1 MLGTE
6 ETQVSLI
13 IISPSVKLHYRNG
26 ESVTLKYVIDNH
38 KSPDIYLIT
47 NEARFLYAPQL
58 GQWSIHLDKV
68 IIQDESFELPE
79 LEKLSGN
86 QRLYGEVS
94 FALNV
99 YDPGAFRLYL
109 SAGYLEAAGMEAI
122 SKQSRQSTEELERL
136 FDNLQQVIRAE
147 PVEVYVTVT

>member
-1 MLGTE
+1 
-6 ETQVSLI
+6 
-13 IISPSVKLHYRNG
+13 
-26 ESVTLKYVIDNH
+26 VTLKYVIDNH

-99 YDPGAFRLYL
+99 SDPGAFRLYL
-109 SAGYLEAAGMEAI
+109 AP
-122 SKQSRQSTEELERL
+122 ERSHRVCRYSPR
-136 FDNLQQVIRAE
+136 DIAR
-147 PVEVYVTVT
+147 TVNMVVRPWLGATI